1 MPTKV
6 QVQFNPLGSAASEG
20 GRNNAR
26 FTGLHIVKHHI
37 ETVKISTCLPA
48 GGIIDA

>member
-6 QVQFNPLGSAASEG
+6 QVQFNPLGAAVPAER
-20 GRNNAR
+20 RNQAG
-26 FTGLHIVKHHI
+26 FTRLDIVKLHTEI
-37 ETVKISTCLPA
+37 MKISTFLPA